1 MCPEAC
7 SFTNSE
13 VSPLQDPVQKLE
25 MRHKDQSM
33 PPDSRSHRQ
42 LVVIN
47 VVGLTYDMIGDN
59 TPNIQS
65 VLDNGFARPMQT
77 VLPAVTCSVQ
87 ASLLTGLT
95 PAEHGIV
102 GNGWYFRDLAEV
114 MFWKQSN
121 HLISGAKVFQT
132 ARQRD
137 AAHTTAKMFWWYNM
151 YADVDWSVTPRPS
164 YPADGRKIPDS
175 YSEPPELRDHL
186 QSRLGQFPLFNF
198 WGPTADIKS
207 STWIADASVEVLQ
220 QHDPSLLLVY
230 LPHLDYNLQRLG
242 PNHPSI
248 AQDVRAVD
256 AEAGKLIDA
265 ARKRDADVVVLSEYG
280 ITEVSKPIHINR
292 VLRAHGLLRAR
303 TEPLGWETMDCGASR
318 AFAVADHQVAH
329 VYVKRADD
337 IETVRRILSAI
348 DGVEAVFDRSQQVDV
363 GLAHDRS
370 GDLVAVSSAD
380 AWFTYYFWNDD
391 RLAPDYARTVDIHRK
406 PGYDPAELLLDPTI
420 RLPKLKV
427 ARRLARKLLGF
438 RYYMDLIGVD
448 ATIVKGSHG
457 RLPAADRLAADGP
470 VFVCSAKRVERDR
483 IHVCDVRNLILDL
496 QFGESPG

>member
-1 MCPEAC
+1 
-7 SFTNSE
+7 
-13 VSPLQDPVQKLE
+13 